1 MPAVRARG
9 SWLDVG
15 APTLAVLGGG
25 VPAPVGG
32 RTDGRRGYPA
42 AAMVV
47 TFKDDQVFSLATGD
61 ARYRTKEGV
70 GVGATAAAVKKLG
83 NASCIDLGSGA
94 FDCKVDDSGGSGDP
108 PLIDFQGTSGKVR
121 RLEVQSVNE

>member
-1 MPAVRARG
+1 M
-9 SWLDVG
+9 
-15 APTLAVLGGG
+15 GGLT
-25 VPAPVGG
+25 VV
-32 RTDGRRGYPA
+32 GYPA